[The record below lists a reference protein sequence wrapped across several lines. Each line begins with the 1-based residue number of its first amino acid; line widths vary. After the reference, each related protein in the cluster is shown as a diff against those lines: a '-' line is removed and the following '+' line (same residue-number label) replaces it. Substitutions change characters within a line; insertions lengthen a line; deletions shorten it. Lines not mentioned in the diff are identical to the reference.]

1 MARFTGKY
9 GIRILSF
16 FLGIIMLT
24 PSARAETFCSIQE
37 IVESTPQRWTE
48 TYETKWRT
56 INIDV
61 SIDVPVVAEFPIVKV
76 RLMPAV
82 SDEKLSEYQGTI
94 RNLDGSLTADRKKDD
109 HLQPNSRPMTVH
121 TYLDGAEPQ
130 EQPEN
135 VALTYEEAL
144 QLCQQEIE
152 RLWGLKDTDFT
163 VEKVVVEDRIYH
175 YSRKGGTIVW
185 GKPINDEGKYKIT
198 LGQLIHGIDIE
209 GGKECY
215 DRLGLESETSL
226 HNVSCY
232 MAFSNLQNI
241 KIRAALYD
249 EVDVVYDDV
258 PLLPFSRAKEAIE
271 TEIYA
276 GHLRSIDEM
285 KLCYIPYLDKSDN
298 HVLWLLPAWYVQG
311 IYTRNAQTELITEID
326 EDSQVVYENLE
337 RREVIF
343 QAQKGELIDYLDQSK
358 NRRVVP
364 AILTWD
370 NVK

>member
-1 MARFTGKY
+1 MARFAGKY
-9 GIRILSF
+9 SIRIISLL
-16 FLGIIMLT
+16 LGLLILT
-24 PSARAETFCSIQE
+24 PSARADTFCSIQE

-61 SIDVPVVAEFPIVKV
+61 SIDVPFVAEFPIVKV

-82 SDEKLSEYQGTI
+82 SNDKLCEYDGSI
-94 RNLDGSLTADRKKDD
+94 RNLEGSFTADRKKDD
-109 HLQPNSRPMTVH
+109 SLPPNSRPMTVY

-135 VALTYEEAL
+135 VVLTYEEAL

-163 VEKVVVEDRIYH
+163 VEKVVVENRIYH
-175 YSRKGGTIVW
+175 YSRKGGKIVW
-185 GKPINDEGKYKIT
+185 GKPINDEGRYKIT
-198 LGQLIHGIDIE
+198 LGQLIHGIDVE

-215 DRLGLESETSL
+215 DRLGLESETAL
-226 HNVSCY
+226 HHVSCY
-232 MAFSNLQNI
+232 IAFSNLHNM

-249 EVDVVYDDV
+249 ELDVVYDDV

-285 KLCYIPYLDKSDN
+285 KLCYIPYLDAKDS
-298 HVLWLLPAWYVQG
+298 HVLWLLPAWYVRG
-311 IYTRNAQTELITEID
+311 IYTRDAQKELITETD
-326 EDSQVVYENLE
+326 EDRQETYENLE
-337 RREVIF
+337 RREVIY

-358 NRRVVP
+358 SRRVVP
-364 AILTWD
+364 AVLTWE